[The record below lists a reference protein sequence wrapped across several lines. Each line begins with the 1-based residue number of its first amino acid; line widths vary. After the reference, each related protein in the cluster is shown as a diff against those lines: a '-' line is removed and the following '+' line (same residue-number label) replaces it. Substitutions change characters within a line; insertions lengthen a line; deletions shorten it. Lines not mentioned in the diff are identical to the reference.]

1 MNTNAQSDIDD
12 GSGALIKLVCKYT
25 DPQYPS
31 FKVIIERENGRAMFG
46 ILHGKAILKK
56 KKPIEFELDKKTG
69 KVKQKSSLFTKKE
82 RVYELSGRGSDFIF
96 STSINMKNGKLLH
109 WVTDNTGS
117 EQGKP
122 GSCKRYN

>member
-1 MNTNAQSDIDD
+1 MKIFFILIFFLFAMNTNAQSDIDD

-56 KKPIEFELDKKTG
+56 KKTNRIWI
-69 KVKQKSSLFTKKE
+69 
-82 RVYELSGRGSDFIF
+82 R
-96 STSINMKNGKLLH
+96 
-109 WVTDNTGS
+109 
-117 EQGKP
+117 
-122 GSCKRYN
+122 